1 MKKYLL
7 SITLSALIFSAC
19 KENTTTPTVA
29 EDAILKEV
37 KALPEITQPLI
48 NQAPFKKID
57 MELLLPNNPQA
68 VKYSYSLDYYS
79 DGKIKSISEGGKDMY
94 RFDYQKNNLTIQ
106 ETDMAFNIKLSD
118 NGLAE
123 YNQGT
128 NSTDRYYF
136 KNNFL
141 IKRRDRLTEDFNY
154 SANGNLLNYKGAF
167 PAEYEYTNYPNTIRQ
182 EVLAPMA
189 VHWTF
194 RDSYLGNFSTNLIK
208 KAVFS
213 KGTANETT
221 LDFNYD
227 FDGENRVSKVT
238 IDRKD
243 PIGTGKIVYLY
254 TY

>member
-1 MKKYLL
+1 MKALFLPFALL
-7 SITLSALIFSAC
+7 IGLAAC
-19 KENTTTPTVA
+19 NKKSESPIA

-37 KALPEITQPLI
+37 KALPEISQPLI

-57 MELLLPNNPQA
+57 MELLLPNNQQS

-106 ETDMAFNIKLSD
+106 ETDMAFNIKLTD

-221 LDFNYD
+221 LDFSYV
-227 FDGENRVSKVT
+227 FDSEKRVSKVT

-254 TY
+254 NY